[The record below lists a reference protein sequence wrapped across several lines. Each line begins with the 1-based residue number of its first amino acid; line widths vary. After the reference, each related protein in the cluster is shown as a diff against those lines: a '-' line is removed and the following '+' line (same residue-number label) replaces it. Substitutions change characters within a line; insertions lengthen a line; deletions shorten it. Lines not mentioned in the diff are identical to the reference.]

1 MINKLLNDII
11 GLIRGGTMK
20 TAEKVIKK
28 LVAFLLCFVMTF
40 LTAGLLTCNRTQAAF
55 DEDYITYNK
64 ELFDSS
70 KELCDRLR
78 VGMKN
83 FQSEINIKD
92 FKISISD
99 KEYMR
104 YIMKTV
110 LRKNPELFYVDS
122 TKYMLGSDGT
132 YIAAICPIY
141 VTDAQTA
148 KFQINAFNEKCKQYT
163 AKIDENMT
171 DFQKA
176 AIIHDELILNC
187 KYLDEG
193 ETGHITAYDAIV
205 KGEANCQG
213 YACAYS
219 YLLSLAGVYSEIV
232 ESSAM
237 YHIWNKVCID
247 GSYYNVD
254 LTWDDP
260 MPNKTGLAAHRYFLL
275 SDSAISSGDN
285 DITAHYGFEYAYYKS
300 SSTKYDNALYH
311 SINTRLCFVG
321 DNCYAIDND
330 YQSKY
335 YKSLLKYDVK
345 TDSVSVIKQFDFQWQ
360 AGHTSYWKS
369 GYMSL
374 DAYENLLYYNSPD
387 SIFVYDIQS
396 GEEKL
401 FASIDTSKGEC
412 YGMLISD
419 GVVYA
424 GISESPNVESTIVNI
439 GECIG
444 TELYGDVNGDGAVT
458 VTDATAV
465 QKYCAGLISLS
476 NEQLELADFNGD
488 GRVNVTDAT
497 LIQKYIVS
505 P

>member
-1 MINKLLNDII
+1 MINKLCDDII
-11 GLIRGGTMK
+11 YLIRGDGMK
-20 TAEKVIKK
+20 TVKKAIIKM
-28 LVAFLLCFVMTF
+28 VAFSLCFVMIF
-40 LTAGLLTCNRTQAAF
+40 LSVGYLTCSKTLAAS
-55 DEDYITYNK
+55 EDYITYNK
-64 ELFDSS
+64 ELYDENKS
-70 KELCDRLR
+70 LCDRLME
-78 VGMKN
+78 GMKN
-83 FQSEINIKD
+83 FESEINVRD
-92 FKISISD
+92 FKISTSD
-99 KEYMR
+99 KEKMR

-110 LRKNPELFYVDS
+110 LRKNPQLFYVDS

-132 YIAAICPIY
+132 YIAVICPIY
-141 VTDAQTA
+141 VTDTQTAQT
-148 KFQINAFNEKCKQYT
+148 QINAFNEKCNQYI

-176 AIIHDELILNC
+176 AIIHDELVLNC

-205 KGEANCQG
+205 DGKANCQG
-213 YACAYS
+213 YASAYS
-219 YLLSLAGVYSEIV
+219 YLLSLAGVYSELV
-232 ESSAM
+232 ESSEM

-260 MPNKTGLAAHRYFLL
+260 MPNKTGQVAHRYFLL
-275 SDSAISSGDN
+275 SDGAISSGDN
-285 DITAHYGFEYAYYKS
+285 DISAHYGFEYAYYKS
-300 SSTKYDNALYH
+300 NSTKYDNAFYH
-311 SINTRLCFVG
+311 SINTRLCFV
-321 DNCYAIDND
+321 DNSCYFIDNN

-345 TDSVSVIKQFDFQWQ
+345 TDSVSVIKKFDFQWR
-360 AGHTSYWKS
+360 AGQTSYWKNS
-369 GYMSL
+369 YMSL
-374 DAYENLLYYNSPD
+374 DSCENLIYYNSPD

-401 FASIDTSKGEC
+401 FAKIDTSDGEC

-419 GVVYA
+419 CIVYA
-424 GISESPNVESTIVNI
+424 GISQSPNVECTIINV

-444 TELYGDVNGDGAVT
+444 TALYGDVNGDGAVT
-458 VTDATAV
+458 VSDATAV

-476 NEQLELADFNGD
+476 EEQFELADFNGD
-488 GRVNVTDAT
+488 GSVNVTDAT

-505 P
+505 A

>member
-1 MINKLLNDII
+1 MINKLCGDII
-11 GLIRGGTMK
+11 NLIRGGAMK
-20 TAEKVIKK
+20 SAKNYVKK
-28 LVAFLLCFVMTF
+28 FVAFLLCFVMTF
-40 LTAGLLTCNRTQAAF
+40 LSVAFLTCNKTLAAS

-64 ELFDSS
+64 ELYDSS
-70 KELCDRLR
+70 KALCDRLME
-78 VGMKN
+78 GMKN
-83 FQSEINIKD
+83 FESEINIKD
-92 FKISISD
+92 FKISVSD
-99 KEYMR
+99 KERMR
-104 YIMKTV
+104 YVMKTV
-110 LRKNPELFYVDS
+110 LRKNPELFYVDT

-132 YIAAICPIY
+132 YIAVICPIY
-141 VTDAQTA
+141 VTDTQTA
-148 KFQINAFNEKCKQYT
+148 KIQINAFNEKCKQYI

-205 KGEANCQG
+205 SGKANCQG
-213 YACAYS
+213 YASAYS

-232 ESSAM
+232 ESSSM

-247 GSYYNVD
+247 SSYYNVD

-260 MPNKTGLAAHRYFLL
+260 MPNKTGFAAHRYFLL

-321 DNCYAIDND
+321 DNCYAIDNY

-335 YKSLLKYDVK
+335 FKSLIKYNVK

-360 AGHTSYWKS
+360 AGQTSHWKNS
-369 GYMSL
+369 YMSL
-374 DAYENLLYYNSPD
+374 DAYENRLYYNSPD

-401 FASIDTSKGEC
+401 FSPIDTSNGEC

-424 GISESPNVESTIVNI
+424 GVSQSPNVECKITNI

-465 QKYCAGLISLS
+465 QKYCVDLISFS

-488 GRVNVTDAT
+488 GRINVTDAT

-505 P
+505 V